1 MYNGWIGNC
10 RVVGNVNLTGDY
22 KIYGIQHMN
31 TQIFLIIGMAY
42 SVLTVPD
49 KFICIQL
56 LLITDLER
64 QMLNELEL
72 VKYVIPVF
80 LNYTRLWKGRWLHI
94 LSQLLY

>member
-1 MYNGWIGNC
+1 
-10 RVVGNVNLTGDY
+10 
-22 KIYGIQHMN
+22 MN

-80 LNYTRLWKGRWLHI
+80 LNYTRLWKGR
-94 LSQLLY
+94 